1 MSAAEPTTPR
11 TTEPKGRVERIE
23 AGNRFT
29 VSAAPRALRFLL
41 SELRIIFTRR
51 RNIAGL
57 VVLAAVPILI
67 AVAVKVSSNDGGGG
81 GGGPSFIDSI
91 TQNGLFVAFAALV
104 VELPLFLPLAV
115 ATIAGDAVA
124 GEANQGTLRYLLTV
138 PAGRTRLL
146 GIKYL
151 SIIIFSLVATAVVAL
166 SGTLIGLILFG
177 GGPVTLLFGS
187 QISFAAALGRLGL
200 AVLYLAAGFA
210 ALGSLGLF
218 ISTLTEQPIGA
229 TVAIVLVNV
238 AMFVCDTISQ
248 LDWLHPY
255 LLTHWW
261 TSFGDLLR
269 DPISTDSIGRGLIT
283 AAVYAV
289 VFWLA
294 AWARFAGKDISS

>member
-1 MSAAEPTTPR
+1 MSAADPR
-11 TTEPKGRVERIE
+11 AATALDPAGRTDRIE
-23 AGNRFT
+23 TGGRFT
-29 VSAAPRALRFLL
+29 VSAAPRTLRFLL

-57 VVLAAVPILI
+57 GVIAAVPILI
-67 AVAVKVSSNDGGGG
+67 AIAVKVSSNNG

-104 VELPLFLPLAV
+104 VELPLFLPLAI

-151 SIIIFSLVATAVVAL
+151 SIIIFSVVATAIVAI
-166 SGTLIGLILFG
+166 SGTLIGLLLFG
-177 GGPVTLLFGS
+177 GGPVSLLFGS

-210 ALGSLGLF
+210 ALGAVGLF

-229 TVAIVLVNV
+229 TVALVLVNV

-269 DPISTDSIGRGLIT
+269 DPISTDNISRGLIT

-294 AWARFAGKDISS
+294 AWARFASKDISS